1 MSHNS
6 ISRRE
11 IILLGLVL
19 AVAVISGFFYK
30 NKESPP
36 SVIEKVQKNEVVQTT
51 LDDCRQDIPLDKIDD
66 SAVDLDRTATVYW
79 YDDEAQKITSRKFK
93 FEPKNDFEGC
103 SESVKTKLREIN
115 EVAKET
121 YGEEYEGL
129 FIN

>member
-1 MSHNS
+1 MSNNS
-6 ISRRE
+6 ISRRN
-11 IILLGLVL
+11 ITLLGLVL
-19 AVAVISGFFYK
+19 VVAAISGFFIK

-36 SVIEKVQKNEVVQTT
+36 SVIEQVQKDEIVMTA

-79 YDDEAQKITSRKFK
+79 YDDESEKITSRKFK

-103 SESVKTKLREIN
+103 SESVRTKLREIN

-121 YGEEYEGL
+121 YGEKYEEL
-129 FIN
+129 FTN

>member
-66 SAVDLDRTATVYW
+66 SAVDTIRHSIRKGTPYGSLKWVEEMVKEYKMESTVR
-79 YDDEAQKITSRKFK
+79 APGRPIK
-93 FEPKNDFEGC
+93 G
-103 SESVKTKLREIN
+103 
-115 EVAKET
+115 
-121 YGEEYEGL
+121 
-129 FIN
+129 